1 MSRFYLYK
9 FISVIL
15 FLLPAI
21 FLLSKVFM
29 VNLDLNSEI
38 RYLPDEKVTLDQV
51 YFFLNPISFSG
62 FLNTFFNGGILGIDY
77 FLDFLLFDNKDER
90 LFGMI
95 IGGGEYILFYMVF
108 LRLFLIY

>member
-1 MSRFYLYK
+1 M
-9 FISVIL
+9 
-15 FLLPAI
+15 
-21 FLLSKVFM
+21 
-29 VNLDLNSEI
+29 DSEI

-90 LFGMI
+90 IFWNDHRWGRI
-95 IGGGEYILFYMVF
+95 YFILYSIFAF
-108 LRLFLIY
+108 ISRFTR